1 MMLLK
6 FHYERGCKTFFKKH
20 KNEQKIIKQLIDQ
33 AITKEL
39 ATGMTKVKIA
49 AMTRIEEKSIYEFR
63 LNLKKAGSARV
74 AFAVKDE
81 QVLVLLI
88 TSNLQKNSFSHELE
102 TVLKGS
108 HYAFNSN

>member
-49 AMTRIEEKSIYEFR
+49 AMTRIEEKS
-63 LNLKKAGSARV
+63 
-74 AFAVKDE
+74 
-81 QVLVLLI
+81 
-88 TSNLQKNSFSHELE
+88 NLQKDSFSHELE

>member
-1 MMLLK
+1 MLLK

-49 AMTRIEEKSIYEFR
+49 AMTRIEGKSIYEFR
-63 LNLKKAGSARV
+63 LNLKKNDIFISFYR
-74 AFAVKDE
+74 FASFDFYF
-81 QVLVLLI
+81 
-88 TSNLQKNSFSHELE
+88 KNQ
-102 TVLKGS
+102 
-108 HYAFNSN
+108 

>member
-1 MMLLK
+1 MLLK

-49 AMTRIEEKSIYEFR
+49 AMTRIEGK
-63 LNLKKAGSARV
+63 
-74 AFAVKDE
+74 
-81 QVLVLLI
+81 
-88 TSNLQKNSFSHELE
+88 
-102 TVLKGS
+102 
-108 HYAFNSN
+108 

>member
-1 MMLLK
+1 MQNL
-6 FHYERGCKTFFKKH
+6 FFKKH

-63 LNLKKAGSARV
+63 LNLKKKRV
-74 AFAVKDE
+74 QRE
-81 QVLVLLI
+81 SLL
-88 TSNLQKNSFSHELE
+88 Q
-102 TVLKGS
+102 
-108 HYAFNSN
+108 

>member
-1 MMLLK
+1 MSGDAK
-6 FHYERGCKTFFKKH
+6 PFFKKH

-63 LNLKKAGSARV
+63 LNLKKSG
-74 AFAVKDE
+74 
-81 QVLVLLI
+81 
-88 TSNLQKNSFSHELE
+88 FSESRFCS
-102 TVLKGS
+102 KG
-108 HYAFNSN
+108 

>member
-1 MMLLK
+1 MLLK

-49 AMTRIEEKSIYEFR
+49 AMTRIEGKSNLRVSPKFEKS
-63 LNLKKAGSARV
+63 G
-74 AFAVKDE
+74 
-81 QVLVLLI
+81 
-88 TSNLQKNSFSHELE
+88 FSESRFCS
-102 TVLKGS
+102 KG
-108 HYAFNSN
+108 

>member
-39 ATGMTKVKIA
+39 AT
-49 AMTRIEEKSIYEFR
+49 
-63 LNLKKAGSARV
+63 
-74 AFAVKDE
+74 
-81 QVLVLLI
+81 
-88 TSNLQKNSFSHELE
+88 LQKDSFSHELE

>member
-1 MMLLK
+1 MLLK

-49 AMTRIEEKSIYEFR
+49 AMTRIEGKSIYEFR

-74 AFAVKDE
+74 AFAVKYE

-88 TSNLQKNSFSHELE
+88 TSNLQKDSFSLELE

>member
-49 AMTRIEEKSIYEFR
+49 AMTRIEGK
-63 LNLKKAGSARV
+63 
-74 AFAVKDE
+74 
-81 QVLVLLI
+81 
-88 TSNLQKNSFSHELE
+88 
-102 TVLKGS
+102 
-108 HYAFNSN
+108 

>member
-49 AMTRIEEKSIYEFR
+49 AMTRIEGKSIYEFR

-88 TSNLQKNSFSHELE
+88 TSNLQKDSFSHELE
-102 TVLKGS
+102 TVLKGG